1 MLFSEIEAEN
11 NCCCSKGWWKRTR
24 KWLSNR
30 EMEKEE
36 NIQFSSKAERK
47 ERIVSYE

>member
-1 MLFSEIEAEN
+1 MLF
-11 NCCCSKGWWKRTR
+11 KGVVEEDK

-30 EMEKEE
+30 EMEKED

-47 ERIVSYE
+47 ERIVSYD